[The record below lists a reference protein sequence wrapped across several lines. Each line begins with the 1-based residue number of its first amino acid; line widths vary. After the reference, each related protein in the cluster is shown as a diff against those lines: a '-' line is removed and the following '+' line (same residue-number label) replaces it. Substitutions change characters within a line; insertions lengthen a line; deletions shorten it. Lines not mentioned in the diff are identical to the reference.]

1 MVEGSQRPRGAHA
14 RERERRRERE
24 CGGASHEL
32 LVAREERR
40 KPSSPT
46 GERVLS
52 LRGSS
57 FGVDAI
63 CGMIVSSLNLQG

>member
-1 MVEGSQRPRGAHA
+1 MESA
-14 RERERRRERE
+14 R
-24 CGGASHEL
+24 GGASHEL